1 MKKIGAICL
10 ILCIM
15 IGFFGFIPPAAAAD
29 EPLNSSVLNG
39 AHSLDAGKPLLGT
52 NKLVDNV
59 QSAVLY
65 ETGSQTL
72 MYSLNA
78 DEKVSPASFVKILT
92 ALLVAEQGNL
102 TDAVT
107 VKENVLKT
115 VPYNAVT
122 VDLQADEVLTVEDLL
137 YCMMV
142 GSGNDA
148 AAVLADHVGGSQA
161 AFVAKMNQ
169 YAQDLGCNGTNIT
182 NVHGLHDDDQYT
194 TARDVAK
201 ILEAALKNE
210 IFCAVFQAEKYIVPA
225 TNKSDARS
233 LVTGNYLMNQNQ
245 DSVEIYYDP
254 RVTGGRTGV
263 TSSDERCIAATAESN
278 GMHLISIVMGSK
290 SVYETDGYTVRIFG
304 GYKETSA
311 LLDAVFTGH
320 KAVQVIH
327 ANQSVIQCRVENGDS
342 DVVLGTKEAVYTV
355 LPEDLNASDLDH
367 RYTNIGTG
375 FQAPIKKGQPLSS
388 LEIWSGDLCVGQVE
402 LFALN
407 SVPVRQDMTGG
418 QGNETRES
426 VWPIAITVVICC
438 GIGIVVLVIVVRAI
452 GRVRYAAVRRR
463 SRRYSRS
470 RRRSR

>member
-1 MKKIGAICL
+1 MKKIGVICL
-10 ILCIM
+10 ILCVI
-15 IGFFGFIPPAAAAD
+15 IGLCLPTTFAAAD
-29 EPLNSSVLNG
+29 EVLNSSVLNG
-39 AHSLDAGKPLLGT
+39 SHSLDASKPLLGSE
-52 NKLVDNV
+52 KLVDNV
-59 QSAVLY
+59 RSAVIY
-65 ETGSQTL
+65 ETVSQTL
-72 MYSLNA
+72 MYSWNA

-107 VKENVLKT
+107 VKEMVLKT
-115 VPYNAVT
+115 VPNNAVT
-122 VDLQADEVLTVEDLL
+122 VQLQANEVLTVEDLL

-148 AAVLADHVGGSQA
+148 AAVLADHVCGSQA

-169 YAQDLGCNGTNIT
+169 YAQKLGCNGTNFT
-182 NVHGLHDDDQYT
+182 NVHGLHDDNQYT

-201 ILEAALKNE
+201 ILDAALKNE
-210 IFCAVFQAEKYIVPA
+210 IFCDVFQAAKYTVPP
-225 TNKSDARS
+225 TNKSGARS

-263 TSSDERCIAATAESN
+263 TSSDERCIAVTSVSN
-278 GMHLISIVMGSK
+278 DMHLISIVTGSK
-290 SVYETDGYTVRIFG
+290 SVYKEDGYTVQIFG

-311 LLDAVFTGH
+311 LLDAAFTGH

-327 ANQSVIQCRVENGDS
+327 PNQSVIQCRVENGDS
-342 DVVLGTKEAVYTV
+342 DVVLGTKEAIYTV
-355 LPEDLNASDLDH
+355 LPQEIDSSKLTY

-375 FQAPIKKGQPLSS
+375 FQAPIEKGQAISS
-388 LEIWSGDLCVGQVE
+388 LEIWNGNLCVGQVE

-407 SVPVRQDMTGG
+407 AVSVRQDMTGN
-418 QGNETRES
+418 QDDETDRPL
-426 VWPIAITVVICC
+426 WPLVMTVVVCC
-438 GIGIVVLVIVVRAI
+438 GIGIAIIVISVRTVT
-452 GRVRYAAVRRR
+452 RLRYAAVRRR